1 MSDKEDYRLAQRAKY
16 KAETQPPAA
25 LSKEE
30 FLAWRSPRDVQSGPE
45 PLDNQTWHWLVR
57 TRLSAYTGNDRFE
70 GPSSYEAG
78 PMWCFDRF
86 GMSQTTLPDGRVV
99 YVGGEHEDHYDP
111 DFYIYND
118 VIVID
123 PDGTIHIRGYSRA
136 QFAATDFHSAT
147 LVGNSIL
154 IIGCLGYPAD
164 RIAGVTPVY
173 RLSLDTWCIERVA
186 TDGQSPGW
194 LHRHTAELSEDGH
207 SVVITGGTCWV
218 GTNRSMFENIDS
230 WSLNISSGHWSRLTS
245 LDWQQWSMHRIDRK
259 FNRLWDLR
267 RALWSHDNPHSGI
280 SHDWKFED
288 APNFAELAKLY
299 RIDDNA
305 PPPTEGDEG
314 GEYNVVVD
322 GITVRFTESMF
333 SVDVLVK
340 GRLSQ
345 ERLKELQDRTLA
357 TLAKLDGVAWEVEP
371 IVGLSDNAST

>member
-1 MSDKEDYRLAQRAKY
+1 MSDKEEYRRAQKAEY
-16 KAETQPPAA
+16 EAETQPPAT
-25 LSKEE
+25 LSRDE
-30 FLAWRSPRDVQSGPE
+30 FLAWRSPRVGQSGPE
-45 PLDNQTWHWLVR
+45 SQDNPTWHWLVR
-57 TRLSAYTGNDRFE
+57 TQLSAYTGNERFK

-86 GMSQTTLPDGRVV
+86 GMSQTTLSDGRVV

-118 VIVID
+118 VVVID

-147 LVGNSIL
+147 PVGNALL

-194 LHRHTAELSEDGH
+194 IHGHTAELSEDGH
-207 SVVITGGTCWV
+207 SVVVTGGTCWL
-218 GTNRSMFENIDS
+218 GANRSMIENIDS
-230 WSLNISSGHWSRLTS
+230 WSLNVSSGRWTRLTS
-245 LDWQQWSMHRIDRK
+245 LDWQQWSIRRTDRK
-259 FNRLWDLR
+259 VNRLWDLR
-267 RALWSHDNPHSGI
+267 RALWSHDNPHLGI

-288 APNFAELAKLY
+288 APNFAELTKLY
-299 RIDDNA
+299 RVDDDA
-305 PPPTEGDEG
+305 PLPTEGDG
-314 GEYNVVVD
+314 CGEYNVVVD
-322 GITVRFTESMF
+322 GVTVRFTEEMF

-340 GRLSQ
+340 GRLTQ
-345 ERLKELQDRTLA
+345 DRLEALQARTLA
-357 TLAKLDGVAWEVEP
+357 TLAKLDGVEWEIEP
-371 IVGLSDNAST
+371 ISALPDSGSA